1 MKSKKMINR
10 NNDWKL
16 RLFPSL
22 SKNNLY
28 VAQKTTYIV
37 IKVEGIIRSNLILG
51 LWLILKQYNNII

>member
-1 MKSKKMINR
+1 MKSKKMIIR

-22 SKNNLY
+22 SNNNLY
-28 VAQKTTYIV
+28 VAQKTTYMV